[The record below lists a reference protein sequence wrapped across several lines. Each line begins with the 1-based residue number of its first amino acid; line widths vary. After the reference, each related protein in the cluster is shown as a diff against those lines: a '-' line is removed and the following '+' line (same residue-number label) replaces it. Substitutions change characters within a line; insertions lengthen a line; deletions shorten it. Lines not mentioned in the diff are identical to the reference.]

1 MNDKNIIGTWFK
13 WGIIALITIVIC
25 VKFLTTDIDFSQ
37 IQFNFNDLLAL
48 ILAIFA
54 IWISINFYHKNN
66 ETSNKFYNNTYNF
79 TKDISETLGRIEER
93 FGEKLDSLKEENQSL
108 SSRFDK
114 YYTPNSNNEKDL
126 ETENNKEKEIEQ
138 KLQQEIIEKN
148 KLLNEFTQKYQ
159 VAEIDKTNFLAEL
172 ESKNTEVN
180 RLNRKLMLFEKSNK
194 KQEVQIDNQY
204 EIPTRIVRYFRKKL
218 VEESDLIELFKCAD
232 NDFIK
237 NEFRSF
243 TNNISR
249 YFWVDLEKYDLA
261 DENRILTE
269 KGLRIFVEIASIL

>member
-13 WGIIALITIVIC
+13 WGITALITIVIC
-25 VKFLTTDIDFSQ
+25 IKFLITDIDFSQ

-114 YYTPNSNNEKDL
+114 YYIHNSNNEKDL

-138 KLQQEIIEKN
+138 KLQQELLEKN
-148 KLLNEFTQKYQ
+148 KLLDEFTQKYQ
-159 VAEIDKTNFLAEL
+159 VAEIDKTTFLEEL

-180 RLNRKLMLFEKSNK
+180 RLNRKL
-194 KQEVQIDNQY
+194 
-204 EIPTRIVRYFRKKL
+204 
-218 VEESDLIELFKCAD
+218 
-232 NDFIK
+232 
-237 NEFRSF
+237 
-243 TNNISR
+243 
-249 YFWVDLEKYDLA
+249 
-261 DENRILTE
+261 
-269 KGLRIFVEIASIL
+269 